1 MRKETAELRAD
12 CEKIFAQALRPVA
25 SELRLVDLDALMH
38 HVKAGEHESIADIV
52 ASCAEPYFTPGA
64 LHFALAAD
72 ARASWENG
80 GCVSLDLEFQAEPV
94 TAFLRLTL
102 GPRSGGVD
110 LLGLHAPG
118 AQRVTRSLVESAIRR
133 ARLDRRVATATG
145 KPARRE

>member
-1 MRKETAELRAD
+1 MKKDTLALRSD
-12 CEKIFAQALRPVA
+12 CEKLFAQALRPVA

-52 ASCAEPYFTPGA
+52 ASCAEPYFKAGA

-72 ARASWENG
+72 ARAHWESG

-118 AQRVTRSLVESAIRR
+118 AQGATTRLVESAIRR
-133 ARLDRRVATATG
+133 VKIDRRAKATATG
-145 KPARRE
+145 KPAT